1 MSFNNWIV
9 SFFTNGG
16 MIVVTIYAIFTVAFI
31 MQSVYKTHLQKK
43 RNVSNPE
50 VVVLLSMTIL
60 KWVAGIAVPASLVII
75 MAHVSALSLG
85 L

>member
-9 SFFTNGG
+9 SFFSNGG
-16 MIVVTIYAIFTVAFI
+16 MIVVAIYVIFSVIFI
-31 MQSVYKTHLQKK
+31 MQMVYKSRLQKK

-50 VVVLLSMTIL
+50 VVMLLSMTIL
-60 KWVAGIAVPASLVII
+60 KWVAGIAFPASLVIT

>member
-1 MSFNNWIV
+1 MTFNYWFNSFCY
-9 SFFTNGG
+9 NGG
-16 MIVVTIYAIFTVAFI
+16 MIVVAIYIIFSIAFI
-31 MQSVYKTHLQKK
+31 LQSVYKTHLQKK
-43 RNVSNPE
+43 RNASNPE

-60 KWVAGIAVPASLVII
+60 KWVAGIALPASIVIT

>member
-1 MSFNNWIV
+1 MSFNAWVN

-16 MIVVTIYAIFTVAFI
+16 MIVVTIYIVFTIAFI
-31 MQSVYKTHLQKK
+31 LQSVYKTHLQKK
-43 RNVSNPE
+43 RNASNPE
-50 VVVLLSMTIL
+50 VVVLLSMIIF
-60 KWVAGIAVPASLVII
+60 KWVAGIAFPASLVIV

>member
-16 MIVVTIYAIFTVAFI
+16 MIVVAIYIVFTVAFI
-31 MQSVYKTHLQKK
+31 LQSVYKTHLQKK
-43 RNVSNPE
+43 RNASNPE

-60 KWVAGIAVPASLVII
+60 KWVAGIAVPASLVIV

>member
-1 MSFNNWIV
+1 MTFNYWINA
-9 SFFTNGG
+9 FFTNGG
-16 MIVVTIYAIFTVAFI
+16 MIVVAIYIVFTIAFI
-31 MQSVYKTHLQKK
+31 LQSVYKTHLQKK

-60 KWVAGIAVPASLVII
+60 KWVAGIAVPASLVIV

>member
-1 MSFNNWIV
+1 MSFNAWVN
-9 SFFTNGG
+9 SFFNNGG
-16 MIVVTIYAIFTVAFI
+16 MIVVTIYAIFSVIFI
-31 MQSVYKTHLQKK
+31 LQMIYKTHLQKK
-43 RNVSNPE
+43 RNASNPE

-60 KWVAGIAVPASLVII
+60 KWVAGIAVLTSLVIV

>member
-1 MSFNNWIV
+1 MTFNAWIN
-9 SFFTNGG
+9 SFFNNGG
-16 MIVVTIYAIFTVAFI
+16 MIVVAIYIIFTVIFI

-43 RNVSNPE
+43 RNASNPE

-60 KWVAGIAVPASLVII
+60 KWVAGIALPASIVIV

>member
-1 MSFNNWIV
+1 MTFNAWIN
-9 SFFTNGG
+9 SFFSNGG

-50 VVVLLSMTIL
+50 MVVLLSMTIF
-60 KWVAGIAVPASLVII
+60 KWVAGIAFPASLVIT
-75 MAHVSALSLG
+75 MAHVSALSFG

>member
-1 MSFNNWIV
+1 MTFNNWIA
-9 SFFTNGG
+9 SFFNNGG
-16 MIVVTIYAIFTVAFI
+16 MIVVTIYVIFAITFI
-31 MQSVYKTHLQKK
+31 LQSVYKTHLQKK
-43 RNVSNPE
+43 RNASNPE

-60 KWVAGIAVPASLVII
+60 KWVAGIAVPASLVIV

>member
-16 MIVVTIYAIFTVAFI
+16 MIVVTIYVIFTVAFI
-31 MQSVYKTHLQKK
+31 LQSVYKTHLQKK
-43 RNVSNPE
+43 RNASNPE
-50 VVVLLSMTIL
+50 VVVLLSMTIF
-60 KWVAGIAVPASLVII
+60 KWIAGIAFPASLVIT

>member
-9 SFFTNGG
+9 SFFANGG

-31 MQSVYKTHLQKK
+31 MQSVYKSRLQKK

-60 KWVAGIAVPASLVII
+60 KWVAGIALPASLVIT
-75 MAHVSALSLG
+75 MAHLSAMSLG

>member
-1 MSFNNWIV
+1 MTFNAWFYSFMN
-9 SFFTNGG
+9 NGG
-16 MIVVTIYAIFTVAFI
+16 MIVVAIYVVFTIVYIL
-31 MQSVYKTHLQKK
+31 QSVYKTHLQKK
-43 RNVSNPE
+43 KNASNPE

-60 KWVAGIAVPASLVII
+60 KWIAGIALPASLVIV

>member
-1 MSFNNWIV
+1 MTFNSWIH
-9 SFFTNGG
+9 SFFSNGG
-16 MIVVTIYAIFTVAFI
+16 MIVVAIYIIFSVAFI
-31 MQSVYKTHLQKK
+31 LQSVYKTHLQKK

-60 KWVAGIAVPASLVII
+60 KWVAGIALPASLVIT
-75 MAHVSALSLG
+75 MAHVSALSLS

>member
-9 SFFTNGG
+9 SFFSNGG
-16 MIVVTIYAIFTVAFI
+16 MIVVAIYIVFTIAFI
-31 MQSVYKTHLQKK
+31 LQSVYKTHLQKK
-43 RNVSNPE
+43 RNASNPE
-50 VVVLLSMTIL
+50 VVVLLSMTIF
-60 KWVAGIAVPASLVII
+60 KWVVGIALPASLVIV

>member
-1 MSFNNWIV
+1 MTFNYWLNA
-9 SFFTNGG
+9 FFNNGG
-16 MIVVTIYAIFTVAFI
+16 MIVVTIYIVFTIAFI

-43 RNVSNPE
+43 RNASNPE

-60 KWVAGIAVPASLVII
+60 KWVAGIAVPASLVIV

>member
-1 MSFNNWIV
+1 MSFNTWIN

-16 MIVVTIYAIFTVAFI
+16 MIVVTIYAIFSVIFI

-43 RNVSNPE
+43 RNASNPE
-50 VVVLLSMTIL
+50 VVVLLSMTIF
-60 KWVAGIAVPASLVII
+60 KWVAGIALPASLVIV

>member
-1 MSFNNWIV
+1 MSFNNWVV

-16 MIVVTIYAIFTVAFI
+16 MIVVTIYVIFTIAFI
-31 MQSVYKTHLQKK
+31 LQSVYKTHLQKK
-43 RNVSNPE
+43 RNASNPE
-50 VVVLLSMTIL
+50 VVVLLSMTIF
-60 KWVAGIAVPASLVII
+60 KWVAGIAFPASLVIT

>member
-1 MSFNNWIV
+1 MTFNNWFY
-9 SFFTNGG
+9 SFMNNGG
-16 MIVVTIYAIFTVAFI
+16 MIVVAIYVIFSIVYI
-31 MQSVYKTHLQKK
+31 LQSVYKTHLQKK
-43 RNVSNPE
+43 RNASNPE

-60 KWVAGIAVPASLVII
+60 KWVAGIALPASIVIV

>member
-1 MSFNNWIV
+1 MTFNTWFN

-16 MIVVTIYAIFTVAFI
+16 MIVVTIYVIFTIAFI
-31 MQSVYKTHLQKK
+31 LQSVYKAHLQKK
-43 RNVSNPE
+43 RNASNPE

-60 KWVAGIAVPASLVII
+60 KWVAGIAVPASLVIV

>member
-1 MSFNNWIV
+1 MTFNNWIG

-16 MIVVTIYAIFTVAFI
+16 MIVVTIYAVFSVIFI
-31 MQSVYKTHLQKK
+31 LQMIYKTHLQKK
-43 RNVSNPE
+43 RNTSNPE

-60 KWVAGIAVPASLVII
+60 KWVAGIAFPASLII
-75 MAHVSALSLG
+75 TMAHVSALSLG

>member
-1 MSFNNWIV
+1 MTFNAWIN
-9 SFFTNGG
+9 SFFNNGG
-16 MIVVTIYAIFTVAFI
+16 MIFVAIYIAFTVAFI
-31 MQSVYKTHLQKK
+31 LQLTYKSHLQKK

-60 KWVAGIAVPASLVII
+60 KWVAGIAVPASLVIV

>member
-1 MSFNNWIV
+1 MSFNYWVN
-9 SFFTNGG
+9 SFFSNGG
-16 MIVVTIYAIFTVAFI
+16 MIVVAIYTIFSVAFI

-43 RNVSNPE
+43 RNASNPE

-60 KWVAGIAVPASLVII
+60 KWVAGIALPASLVIT

>member
-1 MSFNNWIV
+1 MSFNAWIN
-9 SFFTNGG
+9 SFFSNGG
-16 MIVVTIYAIFTVAFI
+16 MIFVTIYIVFTIAFI
-31 MQSVYKTHLQKK
+31 LQSVYKTHLQKK
-43 RNVSNPE
+43 RNASNPE

-60 KWVAGIAVPASLVII
+60 KWVAGIAVPASLVIT

>member
-1 MSFNNWIV
+1 MTFNNWIV
-9 SFFTNGG
+9 SFFANGG
-16 MIVVTIYAIFTVAFI
+16 MIVVTIYAIFTVTFI

-43 RNVSNPE
+43 RNASNPE

-60 KWVAGIAVPASLVII
+60 KWVSGIAVPASLVIV

>member
-1 MSFNNWIV
+1 MTFNAWIN
-9 SFFTNGG
+9 SFFSNGG

-50 VVVLLSMTIL
+50 VVVLLSMTIF
-60 KWVAGIAVPASLVII
+60 KWVAGIAFPSSLVIT

>member
-1 MSFNNWIV
+1 MTFNAWAN
-9 SFFTNGG
+9 SFFSNGG
-16 MIVVTIYAIFTVAFI
+16 MIVVAIYAIFSVTFI

-43 RNVSNPE
+43 RNASNPE
-50 VVVLLSMTIL
+50 VVVLLSMTIF
-60 KWVAGIAVPASLVII
+60 KWVAGIALPASLVIV

>member
-1 MSFNNWIV
+1 MTFNNWFY
-9 SFFTNGG
+9 SFMNNGG
-16 MIVVTIYAIFTVAFI
+16 MIVVAIYIIFTIVFI
-31 MQSVYKTHLQKK
+31 LQSVYKTHLQKK
-43 RNVSNPE
+43 RNASNPE

-60 KWVAGIAVPASLVII
+60 KWIAGIALPASIVIV

>member
-1 MSFNNWIV
+1 MTFNYWLNA
-9 SFFTNGG
+9 FFTNGG
-16 MIVVTIYAIFTVAFI
+16 MIVVAIYIVFTIAFI
-31 MQSVYKTHLQKK
+31 LQSVYKTHLQKK
-43 RNVSNPE
+43 QNVSNPE

-60 KWVAGIAVPASLVII
+60 KWVAGIAVPASLVIV

>member
-1 MSFNNWIV
+1 MSFNAWIN
-9 SFFTNGG
+9 SFFSNGG
-16 MIVVTIYAIFTVAFI
+16 MIVVTIYIVFSVIFI

-43 RNVSNPE
+43 RNASNPE
-50 VVVLLSMTIL
+50 VVVLLSMTIF
-60 KWVAGIAVPASLVII
+60 KWVAGIALPASLVIT

>member
-1 MSFNNWIV
+1 MTFNYWLNA
-9 SFFTNGG
+9 FFTNGG
-16 MIVVTIYAIFTVAFI
+16 MIVVAIYIVFTIAFI
-31 MQSVYKTHLQKK
+31 LQSVYKTHLQKK
-43 RNVSNPE
+43 RNASNPE

-60 KWVAGIAVPASLVII
+60 KWVSGIAVPASLVIV

>member
-16 MIVVTIYAIFTVAFI
+16 MIVVTIYTIFTVAFI
-31 MQSVYKTHLQKK
+31 MQSIYKTHLQKK

-60 KWVAGIAVPASLVII
+60 KWVAGIAIPASLVIV

>member
-1 MSFNNWIV
+1 MTFNYWINA
-9 SFFTNGG
+9 FFTNGG
-16 MIVVTIYAIFTVAFI
+16 MIVVAIYIVFTIAFI
-31 MQSVYKTHLQKK
+31 LQSVYKTHLQKK
-43 RNVSNPE
+43 RNASNPE

-60 KWVAGIAVPASLVII
+60 KWVASIAVPASLVIV

>member
-1 MSFNNWIV
+1 MTFNYWLNA
-9 SFFTNGG
+9 FFTNGG
-16 MIVVTIYAIFTVAFI
+16 MIVVAIYIVFTIAFI
-31 MQSVYKTHLQKK
+31 LQSVYKTHLQKK
-43 RNVSNPE
+43 RNASNPE

-60 KWVAGIAVPASLVII
+60 KWVAGIAVPASLVIV